1 MKPEQKSLYLF
12 DENNSLRLFCFKA
25 VRSSKYEWFIILF
38 IVLTSVH
45 LSLSRPTSDPE
56 GYEVRTLYW
65 VDFAT
70 TMVFASEFLMKIIA
84 FGFIGCGPQSYLRNP
99 WNLFDF
105 FILVVSLTSINPLI
119 NRLQVI
125 KMFRVMRVLRLVSST
140 YGLRVGLQA
149 IMSAIPSV
157 ISVVLI
163 MLLFFIIF
171 GVIGV
176 SFFKGK
182 YYYCWQERAMDMN
195 GYDEVFHLE
204 TKWDC
209 FNSGGDWRREYYNFD
224 NIYEAMSTLFI
235 MANLSWSNVM
245 Y

>member
-1 MKPEQKSLYLF
+1 M
-12 DENNSLRLFCFKA
+12 
-25 VRSSKYEWFIILF
+25 F

-45 LSLSRPTSDPE
+45 LALSRPTSDPD
-56 GYEVRTLYW
+56 GYEVTTLYW

-70 TMVFASEFLMKIIA
+70 TMIFTSEFIMKIIA
-84 FGFIGCGPQSYLRNP
+84 FGFVLNGEQSYLRNP

-105 FILVVSLTSINPLI
+105 FILVLSLTSISPLI

-140 YGLRVGLQA
+140 YGLRVGIQA
-149 IMSAIPSV
+149 IVSAIPSV

-163 MLLFFIIF
+163 MILFFIIF

-176 SFFKGK
+176 SYFKGK
-182 YYYCWQERAMDMN
+182 YYYCFDDKATDMDS
-195 GYDEVFHLE
+195 FSTIFLIE

-209 FNSGGDWRREYYNFD
+209 FNSGGQWRRQYYNFD
-224 NIYEAMSTLFI
+224 NIYQAMSTLFM
-235 MANLSWSNVM
+235 MANGVWS
-245 Y
+245 